1 MNLIKGMR
9 LKIVKVKVSYRLEDK
24 TINRAKKM
32 ADFYSLHSPV
42 RDDLPGQKKK
52 TTVTDVVEFA
62 LNAAYDKLI
71 EEGYTL

>member
-1 MNLIKGMR
+1 M
-9 LKIVKVKVSYRLEDK
+9 KVRVSYRLEEK
-24 TINRAKKM
+24 TISRAKKM

-71 EEGYTL
+71 EDGYTL

>member
-1 MNLIKGMR
+1 M
-9 LKIVKVKVSYRLEDK
+9 KVKVSYRLESN
-24 TINRAKKM
+24 TIARAKRM

>member
-1 MNLIKGMR
+1 V
-9 LKIVKVKVSYRLEDK
+9 KIVKIRVSYRLEDK
-24 TINRAKKM
+24 TISRTKKM

-52 TTVTDVVEFA
+52 TTATDIVEFA
-62 LNAAYDKLI
+62 INAAYDKLI

>member
-1 MNLIKGMR
+1 V
-9 LKIVKVKVSYRLEDK
+9 KIVKVKVSYRLEEK
-24 TINRAKKM
+24 TISRLEKM

-52 TTVTDVVEFA
+52 VNKTDILEFVI
-62 LNAAYDKLI
+62 NAAYDKLI

>member
-1 MNLIKGMR
+1 V
-9 LKIVKVKVSYRLEDK
+9 KIMKVKVSYRLEDK
-24 TINRAKKM
+24 TIARAKRM

-62 LNAAYDKLI
+62 INAAYEKLI